1 MLQLLPVVV
10 WALAGVNRE
19 SFFGTSEQGQASANS
34 AAAPSSQCLPLLFVF
49 PWLAV
54 KLVVQSI
61 TGKMEQDQAAL
72 SRAELY
78 SRFETVL
85 GVGTRYKVHHLSTR
99 PTKSDALFAAAPA
112 TRPQRTFC
120 ESHFLTLA
128 VTSTSTNSST
138 SDNADRQAGH
148 VFVFAVEILVYTT
161 ATLTT
166 LFVSKADSTGHLPTS
181 PTQQRQSPIRPLTS
195 TFITWL
201 AETRQRPGI
210 PLVVSLFARAQDQY
224 LFPGSVDHGAKHV
237 LDDRQLVKWW
247 CKTLDPVLRLH
258 TDDSYTTRAHV
269 IVPGFDSHET
279 TQFFPNSYRSDP
291 PDNRKWRHGHPLLAI
306 APNPSAPPRC
316 LVPHFPDDPKARYLD
331 ELDAELPDSQPSQS
345 FFSPSKKGNGMWKS
359 IRTLDQFWD
368 TMAFRQECSSGRM
381 VGFIWLV
388 FTPTQPTLQS
398 LEDSITNLT
407 TATSFN
413 ADDLLGADT
422 IFSSQESIGQASQ
435 TTKSSP
441 RKSSRR
447 KKLSGPIIPRQLK
460 SSSSNLSS
468 RSDKS
473 SSKEWPE
480 KGRGQIVLDHSSY
493 NRVHDLLLRL
503 DFSDLNAATS
513 STRKWLGEVTAITA
527 PAADWGKEIN
537 GAYQVGNQTAVAG
550 QAATPTSG
558 QVNDLSGMLI
568 RKKRK
573 NAGDEAQPPAA
584 VDTPAINVLGAA
596 MIRKKPKVSNS

>member
-1 MLQLLPVVV
+1 
-10 WALAGVNRE
+10 
-19 SFFGTSEQGQASANS
+19 
-34 AAAPSSQCLPLLFVF
+34 
-49 PWLAV
+49 
-54 KLVVQSI
+54 
-61 TGKMEQDQAAL
+61 
-72 SRAELY
+72 
-78 SRFETVL
+78 
-85 GVGTRYKVHHLSTR
+85 
-99 PTKSDALFAAAPA
+99 
-112 TRPQRTFC
+112 
-120 ESHFLTLA
+120 
-128 VTSTSTNSST
+128 
-138 SDNADRQAGH
+138 
-148 VFVFAVEILVYTT
+148 
-161 ATLTT
+161 
-166 LFVSKADSTGHLPTS
+166 
-181 PTQQRQSPIRPLTS
+181 
-195 TFITWL
+195 
-201 AETRQRPGI
+201 
-210 PLVVSLFARAQDQY
+210 
-224 LFPGSVDHGAKHV
+224 
-237 LDDRQLVKWW
+237 
-247 CKTLDPVLRLH
+247 
-258 TDDSYTTRAHV
+258 
-269 IVPGFDSHET
+269 
-279 TQFFPNSYRSDP
+279 
-291 PDNRKWRHGHPLLAI
+291 
-306 APNPSAPPRC
+306 
-316 LVPHFPDDPKARYLD
+316 
-331 ELDAELPDSQPSQS
+331 
-345 FFSPSKKGNGMWKS
+345 
-359 IRTLDQFWD
+359 
-368 TMAFRQECSSGRM
+368 M

-596 MIRKKPKVSNS
+596 MIRKKPKVSNSWCSVLPYLSEFAPKAVVNGTAFLWFPGRRNKPLLLESKAYRIDGSNPAHASDLLYRVFLCSCSRDTQNAILA

>member
-1 MLQLLPVVV
+1 
-10 WALAGVNRE
+10 
-19 SFFGTSEQGQASANS
+19 
-34 AAAPSSQCLPLLFVF
+34 
-49 PWLAV
+49 
-54 KLVVQSI
+54 
-61 TGKMEQDQAAL
+61 MEQDQAAL
-72 SRAELY
+72 SRSELY
-78 SRFETVL
+78 SRIEAML
-85 GVGTRYKVHHLSTR
+85 GVGLEYKVHHLSTR
-99 PTKSDALFAAAPA
+99 PTKTDALFAAAPA
-112 TRPQRTFC
+112 KMPQRTFC
-120 ESHFLTLA
+120 ESHFLTLSVA
-128 VTSTSTNSST
+128 STSTNSSNS
-138 SDNADRQAGH
+138 SDSSASTGH
-148 VFVFAVEILVYTT
+148 VFVFAIEVLVYTT
-161 ATLTT
+161 ASLTT

-201 AETRQRPGI
+201 AESRQRPGI

-258 TDDSYTTRAHV
+258 TDDQCTTRAHV

-279 TQFFPNSYRSDP
+279 TQFFPTSHRSDP
-291 PDNRKWRHGHPLLAI
+291 QDNRKWRHGHPLLEI

-388 FTPTQPTLQS
+388 FTPTHPTIQS
-398 LEDSITNLT
+398 LEDTVTNT
-407 TATSFN
+407 TPATSFN
-413 ADDLLGADT
+413 ADDILGADQ
-422 IFSSQESIGQASQ
+422 IFSSQESIGQASEV
-435 TTKSSP
+435 TKSSP

-447 KKLSGPIIPRQLK
+447 KKLSGPIIPRQPKIK

-480 KGRGQIVLDHSSY
+480 NGRGQIVLDHSSY
-493 NRVHDLLLRL
+493 TRVHDLLLRL
-503 DFSDLNAATS
+503 DFSDLNAATG
-513 STRKWLGEVTAITA
+513 STRKWLSEVPAITT
-527 PAADWGKEIN
+527 PAEDWGKEVT
-537 GAYQVGNQTAVAG
+537 GSYQTANQTDVAG
-550 QAATPTSG
+550 QAATPVSG
-558 QVNDLSGMLI
+558 QVNDLSSMLV

-573 NAGDEAQPPAA
+573 NGDNETQSPAA
-584 VDTPAINVLGAA
+584 VDTPAVNVLGASVV
-596 MIRKKPKVSNS
+596 RKKPKVSNP

>member
-1 MLQLLPVVV
+1 MFTRYYAFP
-10 WALAGVNRE
+10 
-19 SFFGTSEQGQASANS
+19 S
-34 AAAPSSQCLPLLFVF
+34 AAIGLFI
-49 PWLAV
+49 
-54 KLVVQSI
+54 QSI
-61 TGKMEQDQAAL
+61 TSEMEQDQATL
-72 SRAELY
+72 SRTELY
-78 SRFETVL
+78 SRIETVL
-85 GVGTRYKVHHLSTR
+85 GVGSKYKVHHLSTR
-99 PTKSDALFAAAPA
+99 PTKTDALFAAAPA
-112 TRPQRTFC
+112 KRPQRTFC
-120 ESHFLTLA
+120 ESHFLTLSVA
-128 VTSTSTNSST
+128 SSNSS
-138 SDNADRQAGH
+138 SPDSSASQPPGH
-148 VFVFAVEILVYTT
+148 VFVFAIEVLVYTT

-166 LFVSKADSTGHLPTS
+166 LFVSKADSTGHLPSS

-195 TFITWL
+195 TLLAWL
-201 AETRQRPGI
+201 AESRQRPGI

-258 TDDSYTTRAHV
+258 TDDQYTTRAHV

-279 TQFFPNSYRSDP
+279 TQFFPNTHRADP
-291 PDNRKWRHGHPLLAI
+291 PDNRKWRHGHPLLKI

-388 FTPTQPTLQS
+388 FTPTQPTIQS
-398 LEDSITNLT
+398 LEDSVTNLT
-407 TATSFN
+407 PASSFN
-413 ADDLLGADT
+413 AEDLLGTDQ
-422 IFSSQESIGQASQ
+422 IFSSQESIDLASEA
-435 TTKSSP
+435 TKLSP

-447 KKLSGPIIPRQLK
+447 KKLSGPIIPRQPKIK

-473 SSKEWPE
+473 SNKEWPE
-480 KGRGQIVLDHSSY
+480 KGRGQIVLDHSPY
-493 NRVHDLLLRL
+493 TRVHDLLLRL

-513 STRKWLGEVTAITA
+513 STRKWLSEVTAITA
-527 PAADWGKEIN
+527 PAEDWGKEII
-537 GAYQVGNQTAVAG
+537 GEYQVADQTSVLG
-550 QAATPTSG
+550 QAATPVSG
-558 QVNDLSGMLI
+558 QVNDLSGMLV

-573 NAGDEAQPPAA
+573 NGDSEPQPSAA
-584 VDTPAINVLGAA
+584 ADTPVVNVLSAA
-596 MIRKKPKVSNS
+596 MVRKKPKVSNP

>member
-1 MLQLLPVVV
+1 
-10 WALAGVNRE
+10 
-19 SFFGTSEQGQASANS
+19 
-34 AAAPSSQCLPLLFVF
+34 
-49 PWLAV
+49 
-54 KLVVQSI
+54 
-61 TGKMEQDQAAL
+61 MEQDQAAL
-72 SRAELY
+72 SRSELY
-78 SRFETVL
+78 SRIEAML
-85 GVGTRYKVHHLSTR
+85 GVGLEYKVHHLSTR
-99 PTKSDALFAAAPA
+99 PTKTDALFAAAPA
-112 TRPQRTFC
+112 KRPQRTFC
-120 ESHFLTLA
+120 ESHFLTLSVA
-128 VTSTSTNSST
+128 STSTNSSNS
-138 SDNADRQAGH
+138 SDSSASTGH
-148 VFVFAVEILVYTT
+148 VFVFAIEVLVYTT
-161 ATLTT
+161 ASLTT

-201 AETRQRPGI
+201 AESRQRPGI

-258 TDDSYTTRAHV
+258 TDDQYTTRAHV

-279 TQFFPNSYRSDP
+279 TQFFPTSHRSDP
-291 PDNRKWRHGHPLLAI
+291 QDNRKWRHGHPLLEI

-388 FTPTQPTLQS
+388 FTPTHPTIQS
-398 LEDSITNLT
+398 LEDTVTNT
-407 TATSFN
+407 TPATSFN
-413 ADDLLGADT
+413 ADDILGADQ
-422 IFSSQESIGQASQ
+422 IFSSQESIGQASEV
-435 TTKSSP
+435 TKSSP

-447 KKLSGPIIPRQLK
+447 KKLSGPIIPRQPKIK

-480 KGRGQIVLDHSSY
+480 NGRGQIVLDHSSY
-493 NRVHDLLLRL
+493 TRVHDLLLRL
-503 DFSDLNAATS
+503 DFSDLNAATG
-513 STRKWLGEVTAITA
+513 STRKWLSEVPAITT
-527 PAADWGKEIN
+527 PAEDWGKEVT
-537 GAYQVGNQTAVAG
+537 GSYQTANQTDVAG
-550 QAATPTSG
+550 QAATPVSG
-558 QVNDLSGMLI
+558 QVNDLSSMLV

-573 NAGDEAQPPAA
+573 NGDNETQSPAA
-584 VDTPAINVLGAA
+584 VDTPAVNVLGASVV
-596 MIRKKPKVSNS
+596 RKKPKVSNP

>member
-1 MLQLLPVVV
+1 
-10 WALAGVNRE
+10 
-19 SFFGTSEQGQASANS
+19 
-34 AAAPSSQCLPLLFVF
+34 
-49 PWLAV
+49 
-54 KLVVQSI
+54 
-61 TGKMEQDQAAL
+61 MEQDQSAL

-78 SRFETVL
+78 SRFEAVL
-85 GVGTRYKVHHLSTR
+85 GAGSRYKVHHLSTR

-120 ESHFLTLA
+120 ESHFLTLSVA
-128 VTSTSTNSST
+128 STSTNSSNS
-138 SDNADRQAGH
+138 SDSSASHPQADH
-148 VFVFAVEILVYTT
+148 VFVFAIEVLVYTT
-161 ATLTT
+161 SSLTT
-166 LFVSKADSTGHLPTS
+166 LFVSKADSTGHLPAS
-181 PTQQRQSPIRPLTS
+181 PTQPRQSPIRPLTS
-195 TFITWL
+195 TFVTWL
-201 AETRQRPGI
+201 AESRQRPGI

-258 TDDSYTTRAHV
+258 TDHAYTTRAHV
-269 IVPGFDSHET
+269 IVPGFDPHET
-279 TQFFPNSYRSDP
+279 TQFFPSSYRSDP
-291 PDNRKWRHGHPLLAI
+291 PDNRKWRHGHPLLKI

-388 FTPTQPTLQS
+388 FTPTQPTIQS
-398 LEDSITNLT
+398 LEDSVTNLT
-407 TATSFN
+407 PATSFN
-413 ADDLLGADT
+413 AEDLLGADQ
-422 IFSSQESIGQASQ
+422 IFSSQENLGQASE
-435 TTKSSP
+435 TAKSSP

-447 KKLSGPIIPRQLK
+447 KKLSGPIIPRQPKIKL
-460 SSSSNLSS
+460 SSSNLSS

-480 KGRGQIVLDHSSY
+480 KGRGQIILDHSSY
-493 NRVHDLLLRL
+493 TRVHDLLLRL
-503 DFSDLNAATS
+503 DFSDVKAATS
-513 STRKWLGEVTAITA
+513 STRKWLGEVTAITT
-527 PAADWGKEIN
+527 PAADWGKEIS
-537 GAYQVGNQTAVAG
+537 GAYQAVNQTAAAG
-550 QAATPTSG
+550 QAATPISG
-558 QVNDLSGMLI
+558 QVNDLSGMLV

-573 NAGDEAQPPAA
+573 KADDEAQPTAA
-584 VDTPAINVLGAA
+584 VNPPTVNILGAA
-596 MIRKKPKVSNS
+596 MIRKKPKVSDP

>member
-1 MLQLLPVVV
+1 LFTRCYAFPSPAVGLSIQGI
-10 WALAGVNRE
+10 A
-19 SFFGTSEQGQASANS
+19 SE
-34 AAAPSSQCLPLLFVF
+34 
-49 PWLAV
+49 
-54 KLVVQSI
+54 
-61 TGKMEQDQAAL
+61 MEQDQAAL

-78 SRFETVL
+78 SRIEAVL
-85 GVGTRYKVHHLSTR
+85 GVGLVYKVHHLSTR
-99 PTKSDALFAAAPA
+99 PTKTDALFAAAPA
-112 TRPQRTFC
+112 KRPQRTFC
-120 ESHFLTLA
+120 ESHFLTLSVA
-128 VTSTSTNSST
+128 STSTNLSNSSDSSGST
-138 SDNADRQAGH
+138 GH
-148 VFVFAVEILVYTT
+148 VFVFAIEVIVYTT
-161 ATLTT
+161 ASLTT

-181 PTQQRQSPIRPLTS
+181 STQQRQSPIRPLTS

-201 AETRQRPGI
+201 AESRQRPGI

-258 TDDSYTTRAHV
+258 TDDQYTTRAHV

-279 TQFFPNSYRSDP
+279 TQFFPNSHRSDP
-291 PDNRKWRHGHPLLAI
+291 SDNRKWRHGHPLLEI

-345 FFSPSKKGNGMWKS
+345 FFSPTKKGNGMWKS

-388 FTPTQPTLQS
+388 FTPTHPTIQS
-398 LEDSITNLT
+398 LEDTVTNMT
-407 TATSFN
+407 PATSFN
-413 ADDLLGADT
+413 ADDILGANQ
-422 IFSSQESIGQASQ
+422 IFSSQESIGQASEV
-435 TTKSSP
+435 TKSSP
-441 RKSSRR
+441 RKSLRR
-447 KKLSGPIIPRQLK
+447 KKLSGPIIPRQPKIKL
-460 SSSSNLSS
+460 SSSNLSS

-480 KGRGQIVLDHSSY
+480 NGRGQIVLDHTSY
-493 NRVHDLLLRL
+493 TRVHDLLLRL

-513 STRKWLGEVTAITA
+513 STRKWLSEVPAITT
-527 PAADWGKEIN
+527 PAEDWGKEVT
-537 GAYQVGNQTAVAG
+537 GSYQTANQTDVAG
-550 QAATPTSG
+550 QAATPVSG
-558 QVNDLSGMLI
+558 QVNDLSSMLV

-573 NAGDEAQPPAA
+573 NGDNETQSPAA
-584 VDTPAINVLGAA
+584 VDTPAVNVLGAS
-596 MIRKKPKVSNS
+596 MVRKKPKVSNP

>member
-1 MLQLLPVVV
+1 
-10 WALAGVNRE
+10 
-19 SFFGTSEQGQASANS
+19 
-34 AAAPSSQCLPLLFVF
+34 
-49 PWLAV
+49 
-54 KLVVQSI
+54 
-61 TGKMEQDQAAL
+61 MEQDQAAL
-72 SRAELY
+72 SRSELY
-78 SRFETVL
+78 SRIEAML
-85 GVGTRYKVHHLSTR
+85 GVGLEYKVHHLSTR
-99 PTKSDALFAAAPA
+99 PTKTDALFAAAPA
-112 TRPQRTFC
+112 KRPQRTFC
-120 ESHFLTLA
+120 ESHFLTLSVA
-128 VTSTSTNSST
+128 STSTNSSNS
-138 SDNADRQAGH
+138 SDSSASTGH
-148 VFVFAVEILVYTT
+148 VFVFAIEVLVYTT
-161 ATLTT
+161 ASLTT

-201 AETRQRPGI
+201 AESRQRPGI

-247 CKTLDPVLRLH
+247 CRTLDPVLRLH
-258 TDDSYTTRAHV
+258 TDDQYTTRAHV

-279 TQFFPNSYRSDP
+279 TQFFPTSHRSDP
-291 PDNRKWRHGHPLLAI
+291 QDNRKWRHGHPLLEI

-388 FTPTQPTLQS
+388 FTPTHPTIQS
-398 LEDSITNLT
+398 LEDTVTNT
-407 TATSFN
+407 TPATSFN
-413 ADDLLGADT
+413 ADDILGADQ
-422 IFSSQESIGQASQ
+422 IFSSQESIGQASEV
-435 TTKSSP
+435 TKSSP

-447 KKLSGPIIPRQLK
+447 KKLSGPIIPRQPKIK

-480 KGRGQIVLDHSSY
+480 NGRGQIVLDHSSY
-493 NRVHDLLLRL
+493 TRVHDLLLRL
-503 DFSDLNAATS
+503 DFSDLNAATG
-513 STRKWLGEVTAITA
+513 STRKWLSEVPAITT
-527 PAADWGKEIN
+527 PAEDWGKEVT
-537 GAYQVGNQTAVAG
+537 GSYQTANQTDVAG
-550 QAATPTSG
+550 QAATPVSG
-558 QVNDLSGMLI
+558 QVNDLSSMLV

-573 NAGDEAQPPAA
+573 NGDNETQSPAA
-584 VDTPAINVLGAA
+584 VDTPAVNVLGASVV
-596 MIRKKPKVSNS
+596 RKKPKVSNP

>member
-1 MLQLLPVVV
+1 M
-10 WALAGVNRE
+10 
-19 SFFGTSEQGQASANS
+19 
-34 AAAPSSQCLPLLFVF
+34 
-49 PWLAV
+49 
-54 KLVVQSI
+54 K
-61 TGKMEQDQAAL
+61 QDQAAL
-72 SRAELY
+72 SRVELY
-78 SRFETVL
+78 SRIETVL
-85 GVGTRYKVHHLSTR
+85 GVGVKYKVHHVSTR
-99 PTKSDALFAAAPA
+99 PTKSDALFAAPPG

-120 ESHFLTLA
+120 EPHFLTLSVA
-128 VTSTSTNSST
+128 STSTNPVT
-138 SDNADRQAGH
+138 SDNTDHEAGH

-161 ATLTT
+161 ASLTT

-181 PTQQRQSPIRPLTS
+181 STQQRLSPIRPLTS

-258 TDDSYTTRAHV
+258 TDDHYTTRAHV

-279 TQFFPNSYRSDP
+279 TQFFPTSHRSDP
-291 PDNRKWRHGHPLLAI
+291 LDNRKWRHGHPLLEI

-388 FTPTQPTLQS
+388 FTPTKPTIQS
-398 LEDSITNLT
+398 LEASVTNLT
-407 TATSFN
+407 PATSFN
-413 ADDLLGADT
+413 ADELLGADT
-422 IFSSQESIGQASQ
+422 IFSSQESIDQATE

-447 KKLSGPIIPRQLK
+447 KKLSGLIIPRQPKIK

-493 NRVHDLLLRL
+493 TRVHDLLLRL

-513 STRKWLGEVTAITA
+513 GTRKWLGEVTAITT

-537 GAYQVGNQTAVAG
+537 GAYQVAVAG
-550 QAATPTSG
+550 QEVTSMPG
-558 QVNDLSGMLI
+558 QVNDLSGMLV

-584 VDTPAINVLGAA
+584 VDTPAVNILGAA
-596 MIRKKPKVSNS
+596 MIRKKPKTGNP